1 MRFLLYEDEFAT
13 DLSPIALLRPVFE
26 LICGRESLRRR
37 LGRWFPTAHWG
48 VWLRSHLA
56 TVYREQNP
64 DCHVNHLDWL
74 QNHSTLLI
82 NGRWLPELRLDPA
95 ELNLDTAGFVDGHLA
110 WIALAPDELSL
121 LTEHDF
127 ITTLHL
133 IARSRRAITASGRMV
148 RYPWDLVSENSQQ
161 LIRDFRDEGFS
172 QIPTA
177 EQVVVLGD
185 PVDVYVS
192 EMAQLDPFV
201 VLDARKGPISIDRD
215 VQIQSFTRIEG
226 PCHIGRGSRVFRALI
241 HGGTT
246 IGECCR
252 VGGEIEESILHA
264 FVNKY
269 HEGFLGHSYVCPWV
283 NLGAMTSTS
292 DLKSDYSQIRIPLQG
307 TPIDS
312 NLMKA
317 GSYIG
322 DHTKTAIDSM
332 FNTGSSIG
340 VMTLVLPGGRL
351 LPRHIPS
358 FCNISFGEL
367 ATDWP
372 LENSLA
378 AAAVAMSR
386 RDQRLTAAMEQLIR
400 TVYEQTEAE
409 RQAALDRALQ
419 RRVSM

>member
-172 QIPTA
+172 QIPTV

-192 EMAQLDPFV
+192 EIAQLDPFV

-226 PCHIGRGSRVFRALI
+226 PATSAAARACFARLF
-241 HGGTT
+241 TVAQPLANAVALA
-246 IGECCR
+246 E
-252 VGGEIEESILHA
+252 
-264 FVNKY
+264 
-269 HEGFLGHSYVCPWV
+269 
-283 NLGAMTSTS
+283 
-292 DLKSDYSQIRIPLQG
+292 KSKNPFCTR
-307 TPIDS
+307 
-312 NLMKA
+312 
-317 GSYIG
+317 
-322 DHTKTAIDSM
+322 
-332 FNTGSSIG
+332 SSISTTKAFWG
-340 VMTLVLPGGRL
+340 IATSAPGSTWA
-351 LPRHIPS
+351 P
-358 FCNISFGEL
+358 
-367 ATDWP
+367 
-372 LENSLA
+372 
-378 AAAVAMSR
+378 
-386 RDQRLTAAMEQLIR
+386 
-400 TVYEQTEAE
+400 
-409 RQAALDRALQ
+409 
-419 RRVSM
+419 

>member
-1 MRFLLYEDEFAT
+1 
-13 DLSPIALLRPVFE
+13 
-26 LICGRESLRRR
+26 
-37 LGRWFPTAHWG
+37 
-48 VWLRSHLA
+48 
-56 TVYREQNP
+56 
-64 DCHVNHLDWL
+64 
-74 QNHSTLLI
+74 
-82 NGRWLPELRLDPA
+82 
-95 ELNLDTAGFVDGHLA
+95 
-110 WIALAPDELSL
+110 
-121 LTEHDF
+121 
-127 ITTLHL
+127 
-133 IARSRRAITASGRMV
+133 
-148 RYPWDLVSENSQQ
+148 
-161 LIRDFRDEGFS
+161 
-172 QIPTA
+172 
-177 EQVVVLGD
+177 
-185 PVDVYVS
+185 
-192 EMAQLDPFV
+192 
-201 VLDARKGPISIDRD
+201 
-215 VQIQSFTRIEG
+215 
-226 PCHIGRGSRVFRALI
+226 
-241 HGGTT
+241 
-246 IGECCR
+246 
-252 VGGEIEESILHA
+252 
-264 FVNKY
+264 
-269 HEGFLGHSYVCPWV
+269 
-283 NLGAMTSTS
+283 MTSTS

-400 TVYEQTEAE
+400 NVYEQTEAE